1 MIVTLPTFHHTTA
14 AIFVTV
20 AHPTHA
26 GVALWRIIGLRV
38 DWQVA
43 MEEIWT
49 TCINA
54 TGGGDFLSL
63 IRIAIVD
70 SAGDI
75 WGVCSVV
82 GRGGYFQLLR
92 SGDQILGFWLGDVDG
107 AILDNAERGEVH
119 TTVRVADIDLYEG
132 GVTVSLGEAILKHWA
147 QLLKIWVWDGFGGAT
162 TN

>member
-1 MIVTLPTFHHTTA
+1 M
-14 AIFVTV
+14 
-20 AHPTHA
+20 
-26 GVALWRIIGLRV
+26 
-38 DWQVA
+38 
-43 MEEIWT
+43 
-49 TCINA
+49 
-54 TGGGDFLSL
+54 
-63 IRIAIVD
+63 
-70 SAGDI
+70 
-75 WGVCSVV
+75 
-82 GRGGYFQLLR
+82 R